1 MTLLLDSR
9 FVRLPPLL
17 LVAPLLSSCS
27 RAPSVEVLGS
37 FFPAWLVC
45 FLVAIVLT
53 ALARLALLRL
63 RVKAALPLLVYP
75 SLAALFT
82 FLLWLLFF
90 Y

>member
-1 MTLLLDSR
+1 MIILQNSR
-9 FVRLPPLL
+9 FVRILSLL
-17 LVAPLLSSCS
+17 LVASLLSSCS
-27 RAPSVEVLGS
+27 RAPSIEVLGS

-45 FLVAIVLT
+45 FIVAIVLT

-75 SLAALFT
+75 SLAALLT
-82 FLLWLLFF
+82 FLLWLIFF

>member
-1 MTLLLDSR
+1 MTALRDSR
-9 FVRLPPLL
+9 FARFLPLL
-17 LVAPLLSSCS
+17 LVVPLLAGCS

-45 FLVAIVLT
+45 FLVSIVLT
-53 ALARLALLRL
+53 ALVRLALLRL
-63 RVKAALPLLVYP
+63 RVKAALPMLVYP

-82 FLLWLLFF
+82 FLLWLIFF

>member
-1 MTLLLDSR
+1 MTLLRNSR
-9 FVRLPPLL
+9 FVRLLPLL

-53 ALARLALLRL
+53 ALVRLALLRL

-82 FLLWLLFF
+82 FLLWLIFF